1 MILNPTTS
9 EHFIYKRWFEQGQKD
24 NTCYIHT
31 TYLDNKDNLDESI
44 LYEIEKLKIDNPK
57 KYEHVILG
65 GWLERLEGVV
75 FENWQ
80 KGEFDTSIPV
90 MYGMD
95 FGFSNDPTTLVQVGV
110 NWRHKKLYVKELHY
124 AQDKGTTDVINIC
137 RTIPVNSFIV
147 ADSAEPRL
155 ISDVRRAGVNITAC
169 IKGVDSVRAG
179 IKLMQDFTIFVDP
192 TSHNII
198 KEFNNYIW
206 NDKKSNVPV
215 DNYNHII
222 DAIRYV
228 VFYQKHARKTVKY
241 TRR

>member
-1 MILNPTTS
+1 MNKGKKITPV
-9 EHFIYKRWFEQGQKD
+9 
-24 NTCYIHT
+24 YIHT
-31 TYLDNKDNLDESI
+31 TYLDNKNNLDESI
-44 LYEIEKLKIDNPK
+44 LYEIEQLKINNPK
-57 KYEHVILG
+57 KYDHVILG

-95 FGFSNDPTTLVQVGV
+95 FGFSNDPTTLVQVAV

-155 ISDVRRAGVNITAC
+155 ISDVRRAGVNITSC
-169 IKGVDSVRAG
+169 IKGVDSVTSWYKTNARFYYLCRS
-179 IKLMQDFTIFVDP
+179 KLTQHYKRV
-192 TSHNII
+192 
-198 KEFNNYIW
+198 
-206 NDKKSNVPV
+206 
-215 DNYNHII
+215 
-222 DAIRYV
+222 
-228 VFYQKHARKTVKY
+228 
-241 TRR
+241 